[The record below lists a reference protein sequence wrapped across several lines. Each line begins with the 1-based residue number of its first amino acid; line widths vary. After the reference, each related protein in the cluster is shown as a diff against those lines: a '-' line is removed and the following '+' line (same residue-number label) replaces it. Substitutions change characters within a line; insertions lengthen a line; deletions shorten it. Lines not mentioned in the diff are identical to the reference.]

1 MDSITQTGSIHSSK
15 FFELN
20 TKYAHG
26 FSVTQMGSIQGPGSV
41 AVVDIDTFSFPLYS
55 ITVVGLR

>member
-1 MDSITQTGSIHSSK
+1 
-15 FFELN
+15 
-20 TKYAHG
+20 
-26 FSVTQMGSIQGPGSV
+26 MGSIQGPGSV